1 MADKDRLRQLVIG
14 DGAVAAYSKIYPDAA
29 ERMLQ
34 ALDGD
39 DPIMLALSES
49 VLDAQDLRQAAV
61 TRVLADEFGLTAA
74 EAAVS
79 AMLCTGA
86 NLRDIAAARG
96 AAIATVRN
104 QVKSVMAKAG
114 VRRQPEL
121 VARLLA
127 YL

>member
-1 MADKDRLRQLVIG
+1 MADKERLRQLVIG
-14 DGAVAAYSKIYPDAA
+14 DGAIAAYGKIYPDAA
-29 ERMLQ
+29 ERLLQ

-39 DPIMLALSES
+39 DPIMRALSER
-49 VLDAQDLRQAAV
+49 VLDARDLRQAAV
-61 TRVLADEFGLTAA
+61 TRVLADEFGLTTA

-79 AMLCTGA
+79 AMLCAGV

-96 AAIATVRN
+96 AAVATVRN
-104 QVKSVMAKAG
+104 QVKSVMAKVR

>member
-29 ERMLQ
+29 ERLLQ
-34 ALDGD
+34 ALDAD

-61 TRVLADEFGLTAA
+61 TRVLADEFGLTPA

-86 NLRDIAAARG
+86 NLRDIAAVRG
-96 AAIATVRN
+96 AAVATVRN